1 MRFRQDL
8 PSSHGINVGELKLH
22 SQVVGIVV
30 LLQVSELLPIQ
41 SDESMQEHAGWS
53 GCKVVLRQDLRSSH
67 GSNVGALLLHRH
79 VGGVEVEL
87 QVSDVFP
94 TQSVVSKHEHAG

>member
-1 MRFRQDL
+1 MRFRHDL

-30 LLQVSELLPIQ
+30 LLQVSEIFPRQ
-41 SDESMQEHAGWS
+41 SDASMQEHAGWS

-67 GSNVGALLLHRH
+67 GSNDGALLLHRH

-94 TQSVVSKHEHAG
+94 TQSVVFKHEHAG